1 MEETFINL
9 GELKLQ
15 LQDLRD
21 LINDKASHISDDV
34 KDELDEAFLVID
46 NLLSGADFG
55 KERYWLWKSF
65 GEFLLEN
72 NGTDSR
78 MKEYVALGFRENTG
92 FDTDDV
98 DEIYAGYPVLL
109 KKDDL
114 LDVCQWI
121 SYQASEY
128 DTDIISKD
136 VQNFTE
142 QLKLLYDI
150 S

>member
-21 LINDKASHISDDV
+21 LINDKAGHISDDA
-34 KDELDEAFLVID
+34 KDELDEAFLAID
-46 NLLSGADFG
+46 NLLADADAG
-55 KERYWLWKSF
+55 KERYHQWKYF

-78 MKEYVALGFRENTG
+78 MKEYVSLGFRENTG

-98 DEIYAGYPVLL
+98 DEIYDGYPDLL

-121 SYQASEY
+121 TYQASEY
-128 DTDIISKD
+128 DNPVISKD